1 MAVSCFVVF
10 NFRFYFEFQCV
21 PVGWI
26 PFVCCTQ
33 PGVVKRQQAN
43 VWAHCGV
50 IVVLGPITL
59 EMTCYYHHSFDNYI
73 KLWRKETVC
82 VCNLAD
88 IQNDIG
94 FMLQTLQTV
103 QLYRQH
109 HVSFKLWSAIWLID
123 SAYSTQTLNNIS
135 PLISVICGKKLLW
148 TKKISHLSFNSSLNN
163 IE

>member
-1 MAVSCFVVF
+1 M
-10 NFRFYFEFQCV
+10 

-43 VWAHCGV
+43 VWAHCAA
-50 IVVLGPITL
+50 IVVQGPIIL
-59 EMTCYYHHSFDNYI
+59 EMTCYYHHAFDNYI

-88 IQNDIG
+88 ILNDIG

-123 SAYSTQTLNNIS
+123 SLTRLKHWTTFHRWFQWFVERNCFEQRKFPTWVLTEVWIILNKVWIMLNKVWITLNNF
-135 PLISVICGKKLLW
+135 LYL
-148 TKKISHLSFNSSLNN
+148 
-163 IE
+163 